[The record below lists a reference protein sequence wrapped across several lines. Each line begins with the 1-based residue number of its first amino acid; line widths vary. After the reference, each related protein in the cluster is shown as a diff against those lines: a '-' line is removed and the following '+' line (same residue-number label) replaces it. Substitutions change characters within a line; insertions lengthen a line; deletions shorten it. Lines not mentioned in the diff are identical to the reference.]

1 MTLLV
6 VGLNHCTAP
15 VDVLERAV
23 AADAE
28 GKLAAEL
35 SDVEHVLESAVLV
48 TCNRV
53 ELYAEVTRFHVGV
66 AALTAALE
74 RHSGVAG
81 DDLTPALYVHYQD
94 RAIHHLFSVACGLDS
109 MVVGE
114 QQIVGQV
121 RRTMHDAEAAGTLG
135 RGLGDAF
142 RRALRA
148 GKRARAETSI
158 DAAGASLVS
167 VALDAGRQHIGALAG
182 RPALVIGA
190 GAMGGI
196 AVAALRREGAEVS
209 VANRGVDAAQRLA
222 AEGGGRA
229 YSLTEVGEALRAADT
244 VVTCTGAVE
253 PVLTAAGVAEAMAGR
268 DGRPLVLID
277 LAVPR
282 DVARGVAELPDVT
295 VLGVDQLV
303 GPDVE
308 ADAVE
313 AVQRIVGE
321 EAEAFRVSVE
331 EAQVAPTVAA
341 LRGAAARV
349 VEHEMERLRSRVPDL
364 DEKAQTEV
372 ARTVHRIVDKLLHKP
387 TVRVKQL
394 AAGPEGGSYAA
405 ALRELF
411 DLDPAKAEAVARV
424 DPGETGEARDER

>member
-6 VGLNHCTAP
+6 VGLNHRTAP
-15 VDVLERAV
+15 VEVLEKAV
-23 AADAE
+23 AANAD

-35 SDVEHVLESAVLV
+35 SGVEQVLESAVLI

-66 AALTAALE
+66 AALTGVLE
-74 RHSGVAG
+74 RRSGVPA
-81 DDLTPALYVHYQD
+81 DDLTPALYVHYQE

-114 QQIVGQV
+114 QQILGQV
-121 RRTMHDAEAAGTLG
+121 RRTMHDAEVEGTLG

-148 GKRARAETSI
+148 GKRARAETEI
-158 DAAGASLVS
+158 DVAGASLVS
-167 VALDAGRQHIGALAG
+167 VALDAGSRHTGDLAG
-182 RPALVIGA
+182 REALVVGA

-196 AVAALRREGAEVS
+196 AVAALRRVGAEVS
-209 VANRGVDAAQRLA
+209 VANRNVEGAQRLA
-222 AEGGGRA
+222 MEGGGRA
-229 YSLTEVGEALRAADT
+229 YELAELGVALRTADT

-253 PVLTAAGVAEAMAGR
+253 PVLTEAEVRQAMAGR
-268 DGRPLVLID
+268 DGRPLLLID

-282 DVARGVAELPDVT
+282 DVGPGVADLADVT
-295 VLGVDQLV
+295 VLGFDDLS

-308 ADAVE
+308 AE
-313 AVQRIVGE
+313 AVVAAQRIVAE
-321 EAEAFRVSVE
+321 EAEAFQVSVE
-331 EAQVAPTVAA
+331 QAQVAPTVAA

-349 VEHEMERLRSRVPDL
+349 VEQEMDRLRGRVPDL
-364 DEKAQTEV
+364 DEKAAAEV
-372 ARTVHRIVDKLLHKP
+372 ARTVHRVVDKLLHTP

-394 AAGPEGGSYAA
+394 ASGPEGGSYAA

-411 DLDPAKAEAVARV
+411 DLDPATAEAVARI
-424 DPGETGEARDER
+424 DPGEGGEVRDDR